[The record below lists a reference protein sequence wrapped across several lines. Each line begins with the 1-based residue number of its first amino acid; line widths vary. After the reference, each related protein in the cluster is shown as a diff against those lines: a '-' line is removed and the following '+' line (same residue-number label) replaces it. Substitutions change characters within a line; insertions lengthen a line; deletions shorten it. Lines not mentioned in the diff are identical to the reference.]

1 LNHDIPESSIENLR
15 SLGYTED
22 EARFLYIVAT
32 HSSYFSTR
40 QYLQFTGAKSG
51 EKSMA
56 FTQKLLRNGH
66 ATAKLLLRNGRV
78 YHLFSP
84 PIYRAAGRQNLRNRR
99 EHSVEYI
106 RSKLVILDFVLAH
119 LDYRYFETEAEKVE
133 YFCSKLGLNRGILP
147 AKRYSG
153 AIRHKTT
160 GRYFVDKF
168 PLFLVPES
176 SSPPVI
182 TFSFVDPGLMT
193 LCSFETH
200 LLAYGTLFSAL
211 PLLNFVYIATRSSHF
226 ESARKLFFSIMQKSP
241 NIDPGEQVLR
251 YFTLRKLWEAKLYGK
266 LNDDDLEFLNRATK
280 QFNDALTDI
289 RYHQWLQGR
298 TSSGMIRAEF
308 RDLAP
313 KQEVSFRT
321 EFVDGQTALFQPSV
335 ARRVSRTGVTKVTQP
350 LQGTFGAAFAP
361 AFGVEERQAQEK

>member
-1 LNHDIPESSIENLR
+1 MTFPESRIENLR

-32 HSSYFSTR
+32 HSSCFSTR
-40 QYLQFTGAKSG
+40 QYLLFTGAKSG

-56 FTQKLLRNGH
+56 FTKKLLGKGH

-78 YHLFSP
+78 YHLCSRL
-84 PIYRAAGRQNLRNRR
+84 IYRAIGREKLRSRR
-99 EHSVEYI
+99 EHSLEYI
-106 RSKLVILDFVLAH
+106 RTKLAILDFVLAH
-119 LDYRYFETEAEKVE
+119 LDYRYLETEAEKVD
-133 YFCSKLGLNRGILP
+133 YFCSKPGISRGILP

-153 AIRHKTT
+153 AIRHATT
-160 GRYFVDKF
+160 DRCFVDKF
-168 PLFLVPES
+168 PLFFVSKS

-193 LCSFETH
+193 LASFETH
-200 LLAYGTLFSAL
+200 LLAYATLFSAL
-211 PLLNFVYIATRSSHF
+211 PLLNFVYIATRSIHF
-226 ESARKLFFSIMQKSP
+226 ESARKLFLSITQRAP
-241 NIDPGEQVLR
+241 NIDPGEQLLR
-251 YFTLRKLWEAKLYGK
+251 YFTLRKLWEAKQYGK

-289 RYHQWLQGR
+289 RYHQWFQGR
-298 TSSGMIRAEF
+298 ASSDMIRAEF

-321 EFVDGQTALFQPSV
+321 ELVDGQTALFQSSV
-335 ARRVSRTGVTKVTQP
+335 TRRVSRTGVKKVTQ
-350 LQGTFGAAFAP
+350 LLKRTFGAAFEP
-361 AFGVEERQAQEK
+361 AFGEEERQAQEK

>member
-1 LNHDIPESSIENLR
+1 MTFPESSIENLL

-22 EARFLYIVAT
+22 EARFLYVVAT

-56 FTQKLLRNGH
+56 FTQKLLGKGH

-78 YHLFSP
+78 YHLHSRL
-84 PIYRAAGRQNLRNRR
+84 IYRAVGRQNLRNRR

-106 RSKLVILDFVLAH
+106 RTKLAILDFVLAH
-119 LDYRYFETEAEKVE
+119 LDYRYFETEAEKVD
-133 YFCSKLGLNRGILP
+133 YFCSKLGFSRAILP
-147 AKRYSG
+147 AKHYSG
-153 AIRHKTT
+153 AIRHKETD
-160 GRYFVDKF
+160 RYFVDKF
-168 PLFLVPES
+168 PLFFVPES

-193 LCSFETH
+193 LASFETH
-200 LLAYGTLFSAL
+200 LLAYGTLFAAL
-211 PLLNFVYIATRSSHF
+211 PLLRFVYIATRSTHF
-226 ESARKLFFSIMQKSP
+226 ESARKLFLSITQEAP

-251 YFTLRKLWEAKLYGK
+251 YFTLRKLWEAKQYGK

-280 QFNDALTDI
+280 QYNDALTDI
-289 RYHQWLQGR
+289 RYYQWLQGR
-298 TSSGMIRAEF
+298 ASSDMIRAEF

-321 EFVDGQTALFQPSV
+321 ELVDGQTALFQPSV
-335 ARRVSRTGVTKVTQP
+335 TRRVSRAGLTKVTQP
-350 LQGTFGAAFAP
+350 LHKTFGAGFEP
-361 AFGVEERQAQEK
+361 AFGAEERQAQEK

>member
-1 LNHDIPESSIENLR
+1 MTFLNPVLRTSAALATPRTNPASSISSRRIPVISQRASTCNSQEPRAARRAWPSRR
-15 SLGYTED
+15 SCSGT
-22 EARFLYIVAT
+22 AT
-32 HSSYFSTR
+32 QQPSCYCETGESTTYFP
-40 QYLQFTGAKSG
+40 
-51 EKSMA
+51 
-56 FTQKLLRNGH
+56 
-66 ATAKLLLRNGRV
+66 
-78 YHLFSP
+78 P

-226 ESARKLFFSIMQKSP
+226 ESARKLFFSIMQKFP

>member
-1 LNHDIPESSIENLR
+1 MTFPESSIENLR

-22 EARFLYIVAT
+22 EARFLYLVAT

-56 FTQKLLRNGH
+56 FTQKLLGKGH
-66 ATAKLLLRNGRV
+66 ATATLLLRNGRI
-78 YHLFSP
+78 YHLHSRL
-84 PIYRAAGRQNLRNRR
+84 IYRAVGRQNLRNRR

-106 RSKLVILDFVLAH
+106 RTKLAILDFVLAH
-119 LDYRYFETEAEKVE
+119 LDYRYFETEAEKVD
-133 YFCSKLGLNRGILP
+133 YFCSKLGISRGILP

-153 AIRHKTT
+153 AIRHKETD
-160 GRYFVDKF
+160 RYFVDKF
-168 PLFLVPES
+168 LLFFVPES

-193 LCSFETH
+193 LASFETH
-200 LLAYGTLFSAL
+200 LLAYGTLFSSL
-211 PLLNFVYIATRSSHF
+211 SFLSFVYIATRSTHF
-226 ESARKLFFSIMQKSP
+226 ESARQLFFSITQKAP

-251 YFTLRKLWEAKLYGK
+251 YFTLRKLWEAKQYGK
-266 LNDDDLEFLNRATK
+266 LNDDDIEFLNRATK

-289 RYHQWLQGR
+289 RYYQWLQGR
-298 TSSGMIRAEF
+298 ASSDMIRREF
-308 RDLAP
+308 RDIAP

-321 EFVDGQTALFQPSV
+321 ELVDGQTALFQPGV
-335 ARRVSRTGVTKVTQP
+335 TRRVSQTGVTKVTQP
-350 LQGTFGAAFAP
+350 LHKTFGAGFEP
-361 AFGVEERQAQEK
+361 AFGAEKRQAQEK

>member
-1 LNHDIPESSIENLR
+1 MTFPESSIENLL

-22 EARFLYIVAT
+22 EARFLYVVAT

-56 FTQKLLRNGH
+56 FTQKLLGKGH
-66 ATAKLLLRNGRV
+66 ATAKLLLRNGRI
-78 YHLFSP
+78 YHLHSRL
-84 PIYRAAGRQNLRNRR
+84 IYRAVGRQNLRNRR

-106 RSKLVILDFVLAH
+106 RTRLAILDFVLAH
-119 LDYRYFETEAEKVE
+119 LEYCYLETEGEKVG
-133 YFCSKLGLNRGILP
+133 YFCSKLTLSSGILP

-153 AIRHKTT
+153 AIRHEETD
-160 GRYFVDKF
+160 RYFVDKF
-168 PLFLVPES
+168 PLFFVPES

-193 LCSFETH
+193 LATFETH

-211 PLLNFVYIATRSSHF
+211 PLLSFVYIATRSTHF
-226 ESARKLFFSIMQKSP
+226 ESARKLFLSITQKAP
-241 NIDPGEQVLR
+241 NTDPGDQVLR
-251 YFTLRKLWEAKLYGK
+251 YFTLRKLGEAKQYGRLK
-266 LNDDDLEFLNRATK
+266 DDDLEFLNRGTK
-280 QFNDALTDI
+280 QYNDALTDI

-298 TSSGMIRAEF
+298 ASSDMIRAEF
-308 RDLAP
+308 RNLAP

-321 EFVDGQTALFQPSV
+321 ELVDGQTALFQPSV
-335 ARRVSRTGVTKVTQP
+335 ARRASRTGVSKVTES
-350 LQGTFGAAFAP
+350 LDETFGSGFEP
-361 AFGVEERQAQEK
+361 AFGAEKRQAQEN

>member
-1 LNHDIPESSIENLR
+1 MTLPEPSIENLR

-22 EARFLYIVAT
+22 EARFLYVVAT

-51 EKSMA
+51 EKTMA
-56 FTQKLLRNGH
+56 FTQKLLGKGH
-66 ATAKLLLRNGRV
+66 ATAKLLLRNGRI
-78 YHLFSP
+78 YHLHSRL
-84 PIYRAAGRQNLRNRR
+84 IYRAVGRENLRNRR

-119 LDYRYFETEAEKVE
+119 LDYRYFETEAEKVQ

-147 AKRYSG
+147 AKCYSG

-168 PLFLVPES
+168 PVFFVPES

-193 LCSFETH
+193 LASFETH
-200 LLAYGTLFSAL
+200 LLAYGTLFAAL
-211 PLLNFVYIATRSSHF
+211 PLLRFVYIATRSTHF
-226 ESARKLFFSIMQKSP
+226 ESARKLFLDITQRAP

-251 YFTLRKLWEAKLYGK
+251 YFTLRKVWETKQYGK
-266 LNDDDLEFLNRATK
+266 LNDDDLEFLNRSTK
-280 QFNDALTDI
+280 HFNDALTDI
-289 RYHQWLQGR
+289 RYYQWIEGR
-298 TSSGMIRAEF
+298 IGSDTVRAEF
-308 RDLAP
+308 RALAP
-313 KQEVSFRT
+313 RQEVSFRT
-321 EFVDGQTALFQPSV
+321 ELVDGQTALFQPSV

-350 LQGTFGAAFAP
+350 LQKTFGAAFEP
-361 AFGVEERQAQEK
+361 AFGGEERQAQEK